1 MIMEQLKAELS
12 IVLGE
17 SISRLECVSE
27 QPYAH
32 LFAIY
37 DEQGHAM
44 PLMAKSFT
52 CAGIAA
58 QEAYKLSMLAREGVI
73 RVPTVFGMVTTH
85 QSPYQEILL
94 IERLRGVSAEAP
106 TRTPQRWNVLMEQ
119 IVEGLLA
126 WHRIDSHG
134 CVGSVDSTQ
143 ENSWAAWYQQRIE
156 VLWASVS
163 NLQSAILTQEDRT
176 LLFRARA
183 SLSRLFADFNDN
195 PVLVHGNLSLR
206 SLLKDPRSDQLLAMI
221 NPGTV
226 LWAPR
231 EFDLF
236 RLWEKGMSEQLLFSY
251 LQRAPVAES
260 FLARRWLYVVWE
272 SVAHLIHT
280 GQFDRR
286 AFDYARQ
293 QLLPWLN

>member
-1 MIMEQLKAELS
+1 MELLKAELS

-17 SISRLECVSE
+17 HLSRLECVSE

-32 LFAIY
+32 LFALY

-58 QEAYKLSMLAREGVI
+58 QEAYKLSIMAREASVK
-73 RVPTVFGMVTTH
+73 VPTVFGMVTTQ

-106 TRTPQRWNVLMEQ
+106 ARTRQSWEVLKDQ

-134 CVGSVDSTQ
+134 CVGTVDSTQ
-143 ENSWAAWYQQRIE
+143 ENNWAAWYQQRVE
-156 VLWASVS
+156 VLWVAVS
-163 NLQSAILTQEDRT
+163 NLHSAPLTADDRT
-176 LLFRARA
+176 LLFRSRA
-183 SLSRLFADFNDN
+183 CLPSLFADFNDN
-195 PVLVHGNLSLR
+195 AVLVHGNLSLR

-221 NPGTV
+221 NPGTL

-236 RLWEKGMSEQLLFSY
+236 GLWEPGMSEELLFRY
-251 LQRAPVAES
+251 LQRAPVAEN
-260 FLARRWLYVVWE
+260 FLARRGLYMVWE
-272 SVAHLIHT
+272 SMANMIHT
-280 GQFDRR
+280 GKFDRR

>member
-1 MIMEQLKAELS
+1 MEQLKAELS

-17 SISRLECVSE
+17 RLSRLECVSE

-32 LFAIY
+32 LFALY

-52 CAGIAA
+52 CAGIAT
-58 QEAYKLSMLAREGVI
+58 QEAYKLSMLTRESIV
-73 RVPTVFGMVTTH
+73 RVPTVFGLVTTL
-85 QSPYQEILL
+85 QSPYQDVLL

-106 TRTPQRWNVLMEQ
+106 TRTPQRWDMLMDQ
-119 IVEGLLA
+119 VVEGLLA

-134 CVGSVDSTQ
+134 CVGTVDSTQ
-143 ENSWAAWYQQRIE
+143 ENSWAAWYQQRVE

-163 NLQSAILTQEDRT
+163 NVQSAKLTQDDRT
-176 LLFRARA
+176 MLFRARA
-183 SLSRLFADFNDN
+183 NLPNLFADFDDN

-221 NPGTV
+221 NPGTL
-226 LWAPR
+226 LWGPR

-236 RLWEKGMSEQLLFSY
+236 RLWEKGMSEQLLFRY
-251 LQRAPVAES
+251 LQRAPVSET
-260 FLARRWLYVVWE
+260 FLARRWLYIVWE
-272 SVAHLIHT
+272 CVSHFIHT
-280 GQFDRR
+280 GQLDRR
-286 AFDYARQ
+286 AFDHARQ

>member
-17 SISRLECVSE
+17 NISRLECVSE

-44 PLMAKSFT
+44 PLMAKTFT
-52 CAGIAA
+52 CTGIAA
-58 QEAYKLSMLAREGVI
+58 QEAYKLSMLAREGVV

-85 QSPYQEILL
+85 QPPYQEILL

-106 TRTPQRWNVLMEQ
+106 TRTPQRWDVLMEQ

-143 ENSWAAWYQQRIE
+143 ENSWAAWYQQRVE

-163 NLQSAILTQEDRT
+163 NLHSAILTQEDRT
-176 LLFRARA
+176 LLFRARS
-183 SLSRLFADFNDN
+183 SLNNLFADFNDN

-260 FLARRWLYVVWE
+260 FLARRWLYIVWE
-272 SVAHLIHT
+272 CVAHLIHT

>member
-1 MIMEQLKAELS
+1 MEQLKAELS
-12 IVLGE
+12 LVLGE
-17 SISRLECVSE
+17 RLSRLECVSE

-32 LFAIY
+32 LFALY

-58 QEAYKLSMLAREGVI
+58 QEAYKLSMLARESVV
-73 RVPTVFGMVTTH
+73 RVPTVFGIVTTQ
-85 QSPYQEILL
+85 QSPYQDVLL

-106 TRTPQRWNVLMEQ
+106 TRTLLRWNVLMDQ

-134 CVGSVDSTQ
+134 YVGTVDSTQ
-143 ENSWAAWYQQRIE
+143 ENSWAAWYQQRVE
-156 VLWASVS
+156 VLWSSVS
-163 NLQSAILTQEDRT
+163 HLQSARLTQEDRT
-176 LLFRARA
+176 LLFRTRA
-183 SLSRLFADFNDN
+183 SMERLFADFNDN
-195 PVLVHGNLSLR
+195 SVLVHGNLSLR
-206 SLLKDPRSDQLLAMI
+206 SLLKDSRSDQLLAMI

-226 LWAPR
+226 LWGPR

-236 RLWEKGMSEQLLFSY
+236 RLWEEGMSEQLLFHY
-251 LQRAPVAES
+251 LQRAPVCET

-272 SVAHLIHT
+272 SISHFIHT
-280 GQFDRR
+280 SQLDRR
-286 AFDYARQ
+286 AFDHARQ
-293 QLLPWLN
+293 QLLPWLD

>member
-58 QEAYKLSMLAREGVI
+58 QEAYKLSMLAREGVV
-73 RVPTVFGMVTTH
+73 RVPTVFGMVTT
-85 QSPYQEILL
+85 QQPPYQEILL

-106 TRTPQRWNVLMEQ
+106 TRTPQRWDVLMEQ

-143 ENSWAAWYQQRIE
+143 ENSWTAWYQQRVE

-163 NLQSAILTQEDRT
+163 NLHSALLTQEDRT

-183 SLSRLFADFNDN
+183 SLKSLFVDFNDN

-260 FLARRWLYVVWE
+260 FLARRWLYIVWE

-280 GQFDRR
+280 GKFDRR